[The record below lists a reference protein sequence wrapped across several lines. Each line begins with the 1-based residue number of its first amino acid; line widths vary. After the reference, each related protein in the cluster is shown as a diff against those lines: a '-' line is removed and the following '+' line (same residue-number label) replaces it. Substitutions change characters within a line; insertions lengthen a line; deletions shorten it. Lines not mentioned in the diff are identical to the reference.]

1 MNKWAKYRVFQ
12 GIFCLM
18 LLQMAYISVKCGRLY
33 IKKFKSLT
41 RIREQLN
48 EKNNI
53 FTIVSAGRYK
63 YC

>member
-1 MNKWAKYRVFQ
+1 
-12 GIFCLM
+12 M
-18 LLQMAYISVKCGRLY
+18 LLHLVYISVKCRRLY